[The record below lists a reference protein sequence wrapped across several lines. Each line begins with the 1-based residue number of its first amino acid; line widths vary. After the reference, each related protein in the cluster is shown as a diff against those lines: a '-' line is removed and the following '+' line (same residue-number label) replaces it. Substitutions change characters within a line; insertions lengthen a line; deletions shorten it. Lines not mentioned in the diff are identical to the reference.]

1 VILDE
6 LRRGCD
12 QNAQGAADP
21 CWAVG
26 TDSTV
31 VRAHQHAAG
40 ARRSPPPHLAT
51 EPTVEVASNDKDG
64 AADGD
69 REALGRSPGGL
80 DTKINS
86 VSRGLVPLRCARSF
100 G

>member
-1 VILDE
+1 VTGSARLLRELENALQPASPLVGRGHWAVILDE

-64 AADGD
+64 C
-69 REALGRSPGGL
+69 R
-80 DTKINS
+80 
-86 VSRGLVPLRCARSF
+86 
-100 G
+100 